1 MITLW
6 RPIEIDSTNCKM
18 DIIISGT
25 TYHISL
31 NKGVYA
37 NIWSLLYRLKVL
49 IASEVGHTTY
59 CYCRKYT
66 YSFSQIRIYIPGYS
80 FTILF
85 PGDSTLWAILGYN
98 GNQTTAATYLTS
110 QYSPSHCWFPTRQP
124 FDSGNWRLDQ
134 EKTFYGNYG
143 VDGSLN
149 GVASGSKIVTR
160 NLKISSEIDTN
171 VYIGATKNRTTI
183 YSHTANWEAERSF
196 EHFVN
201 ACRTATLQ
209 GLVSDHENC
218 SPKGFYLI
226 HDLSDGQ
233 WVNTATDLTW
243 GAGGILTNRTTSKDK
258 FIFCQAPKA
267 GWIEP
272 AQTSNRTT
280 KFYDL
285 ELEIRSSAIPQNGWS
300 AS

>member
-1 MITLW
+1 MIALW
-6 RPIEIDSTNCKM
+6 RPIEITDDNNKM
-18 DIIISGT
+18 DITISGT
-25 TYHISL
+25 TSHIVL
-31 NKGVYA
+31 DKGVYA
-37 NIWSLLYRLKVL
+37 NIWSLLYRLKL
-49 IASEVGHTTY
+49 TIAYEVGYTTH
-59 CYCRKYT
+59 CYLGKYST
-66 YSFSQIRIYIPGYS
+66 TGRVVRIYIPNHN
-80 FTILF
+80 FQIRF
-85 PGDSTLWAILGYN
+85 PSTTLWTILGYR
-98 GNQTTAATYLTS
+98 GDQITS
-110 QYSPSHCWFPTRQP
+110 TSVHDAQYPPSHCWFPTRQP

-171 VYIGATKNRTTI
+171 VYIGATKNSTTI
-183 YSHTANWEAERSF
+183 SSHTANWEAERSF

-201 ACRTATLQ
+201 SCRTATLQ
-209 GLVSDHENC
+209 GSVSDHKNC

-226 HDLSDGQ
+226 YNISA
-233 WVNTATDLTW
+233 WAYVVSATWD
-243 GAGGILTNRTTSKDK
+243 AGGIYTNRTTSPNK

-272 AQTSNRTT
+272 AQTSSRTT